1 MPTILPLQKQ
11 FLNVLES
18 SAAPSSGLREV
29 GLKILNERVC
39 LLKMQMAAF
48 NTINRGSLRLTVEK
62 LQTLEEC
69 ISCDTLFY
77 LASSGAV
84 FNLASSGAVFNLASF
99 FHFRLGR
106 WRPWR
111 RWRQSTRHRQ
121 CEWGTSTPRPSPLL
135 NSLRRNPS
143 ARRLVQS
150 YVSFAITCLFVLYTE
165 CFLRDIIPFWVK
177 IFPFCFKQLQL

>member
-39 LLKMQMAAF
+39 LLKIQMAAF

-69 ISCDTLFY
+69 IINVSFDTLFY
-77 LASSGAV
+77 CFFFFFSSSGAVCNLTSFGLV
-84 FNLASSGAVFNLASF
+84 FNLASSGALFNLASF

-106 WRPWR
+106 
-111 RWRQSTRHRQ
+111 
-121 CEWGTSTPRPSPLL
+121 
-135 NSLRRNPS
+135 
-143 ARRLVQS
+143 
-150 YVSFAITCLFVLYTE
+150 
-165 CFLRDIIPFWVK
+165 
-177 IFPFCFKQLQL
+177 

>member
-1 MPTILPLQKQ
+1 MSSEDADGRFQYNKPWLVTTYCWKVTDIRRMYIVWYI
-11 FLNVLES
+11 VLLFFFFFS
-18 SAAPSSGLREV
+18 PSSGAVCNLTSF
-29 GLKILNERVC
+29 GL
-39 LLKMQMAAF
+39 
-48 NTINRGSLRLTVEK
+48 
-62 LQTLEEC
+62 
-69 ISCDTLFY
+69 
-77 LASSGAV
+77 V
-84 FNLASSGAVFNLASF
+84 FNLASSGALFNLASF

-143 ARRLVQS
+143 ARRLLQS
-150 YVSFAITCLFVLYTE
+150 YVSFARTCLFVLYTE

-177 IFPFCFKQLQL
+177 IFPFFFSNNYNCKDNAIFHDSLLFLF